1 MIETE
6 FSKVKIFG
14 SLLRNVPL
22 LLLLISVL
30 NEFDF
35 KKLFQIA
42 IFKSSQEL
50 PGAFKKRFFK

>member
-1 MIETE
+1 MTKTE

-35 KKLFQIA
+35 IFLFLDI
-42 IFKSSQEL
+42 IIL
-50 PGAFKKRFFK
+50 H